1 MPKSKMK
8 KGVGGVGLTLQIH
21 ACSLGDVKGERSDN
35 FNIGLPTFEEK
46 SSIFILEL
54 HRWQFIIWIHS
65 K

>member
-35 FNIGLPTFEEK
+35 SNIGLFSRVFPDIRIGK
-46 SSIFILEL
+46 
-54 HRWQFIIWIHS
+54 
-65 K
+65 